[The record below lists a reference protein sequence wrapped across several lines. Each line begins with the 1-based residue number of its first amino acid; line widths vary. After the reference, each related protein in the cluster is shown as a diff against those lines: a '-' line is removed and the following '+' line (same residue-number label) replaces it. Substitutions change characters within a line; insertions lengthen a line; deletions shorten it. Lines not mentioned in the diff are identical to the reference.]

1 MPDHIIKQDVLSGYI
16 EEMARYAI
24 ADNRRRMVPD
34 IRDGLKPVQRRNI
47 YTLAEDGAMSEGTK
61 KKCAR
66 IVGDCMGKYHPHGDC
81 QFRDTL
87 TYLLDGSTPTIEE
100 LYQRGEPVQVLS
112 VDPTTGKTVPAIAH
126 SFRIGQ
132 YTDKIYHIVLSN
144 GHEIKCTNNHPF
156 MLPDGSWIKAEDIN
170 PYTRLYSNPIFFNGR
185 PRVGGQG
192 LVQNI
197 VYDYFNSPLPEGWIR
212 HHINGNYNDNR
223 FENLTGLSRVDHA
236 KMHGD
241 YNAGLDA
248 GRESMF
254 GDSNPEIREAIKHK
268 NSVLMGQFN
277 KEQGIRRFKLAVS
290 KLEERGLPI
299 TEENY
304 ESLRGEIYN
313 LPMVS
318 RLIKRHPEYGTSFE
332 ELVNLD
338 LPTIGDKYDEYVQ
351 ANPIENNAK
360 PEAQLQQAIS
370 FPNEYINGRYQTLYV
385 LIDRMIDEGYPY
397 NALGYLDASNSA
409 SYKHQLAVDVMHI
422 NTALNLYQ
430 YEKPFVTNVWIED
443 VDHEPMYDFTVDGFE
458 NMLIPVGATAGTP
471 LEMQVGKVMPM
482 VCAHNSSIYGA
493 LKPISNW
500 WECKLPLA
508 HIHGNSGNF
517 QGDGMAAMRYTE
529 AYLTEFSVEFM
540 QMLRKYSSA
549 TDWSPNF
556 DNSTTEPDYL
566 PFLIPVLLI
575 NGASGIGVG
584 MRMDLPPHN
593 PREVIRAT
601 RSLLKNPNADVVL
614 VPDFCMPCDIIDN
627 NWKQISN
634 TGVGK
639 FKARGHAHT
648 GEYKKHPAI
657 FITSLPQGV
666 NSGSITSKLNDMM
679 QKGTINSIQNIYW
692 EGNENDVNLVVQL
705 KKGQSPEY
713 MLDMIYKYTQLESS
727 YSINFE
733 AIYGV
738 EHLRFSYKSY
748 LQLFIET
755 AKLTIFRMYQEKY
768 QQVMTRWHQLD
779 AYIKVIQSGEIDN
792 IYKAIR
798 KSKSEDLDQLVQWLC
813 KKLDITDLQAG
824 YIIKTDLGK
833 FSKGY
838 LEKYLAESQ
847 QCWNDAL
854 EYQKI
859 ILDDDRITQE
869 LDQTLEYYDKKYC
882 KPRICNIISES
893 DTSNIPKGKFVLV
906 ITENN
911 YVRKLPEGS
920 TINTVRKD
928 YPNYIIEVENT
939 ENILLFANTGKV
951 YKLPIY
957 KIPVT
962 DKSGAGT
969 DIRTLV
975 KGLTSDIC
983 SVMYEPSILA
993 ASKLKRKHY
1002 MVVLSAGNTIKK
1014 LDLEDFLTV
1023 PPSGI
1028 IYTKLNDNDMV
1039 VSVGIVPDGMDV
1051 VVYSGHKALRMK
1063 MKDIPHYK
1071 RSTLGVLAMN
1081 TKDPIEGMDT
1091 MYDDITHIVV
1101 VTRSG
1106 KINRFIAEGLITG
1119 KRYQTGSSVI
1129 KLGARDNVVSI
1140 YGVNEKNSIRVVTSS
1155 NTIDIPVAD
1164 IPCGSSVSSGTK
1176 IPGVSAQDI
1185 VVKTKLIK

>member
-34 IRDGLKPVQRRNI
+34 IRDGLKPVQRRDI
-47 YTLAEDGAMSEGTK
+47 YVLAEDNAISEGTRK
-61 KKCAR
+61 KSAR
-66 IVGDCMGKYHPHGDC
+66 IVGDCIGKYHPHSQD
-81 QFRDTL
+81 
-87 TYLLDGSTPTIEE
+87 
-100 LYQRGEPVQVLS
+100 
-112 VDPTTGKTVPAIAH
+112 
-126 SFRIGQ
+126 
-132 YTDKIYHIVLSN
+132 
-144 GHEIKCTNNHPF
+144 
-156 MLPDGSWIKAEDIN
+156 
-170 PYTRLYSNPIFFNGR
+170 
-185 PRVGGQG
+185 
-192 LVQNI
+192 
-197 VYDYFNSPLPEGWIR
+197 
-212 HHINGNYNDNR
+212 
-223 FENLTGLSRVDHA
+223 
-236 KMHGD
+236 
-241 YNAGLDA
+241 
-248 GRESMF
+248 
-254 GDSNPEIREAIKHK
+254 
-268 NSVLMGQFN
+268 
-277 KEQGIRRFKLAVS
+277 
-290 KLEERGLPI
+290 
-299 TEENY
+299 
-304 ESLRGEIYN
+304 
-313 LPMVS
+313 
-318 RLIKRHPEYGTSFE
+318 
-332 ELVNLD
+332 
-338 LPTIGDKYDEYVQ
+338 
-351 ANPIENNAK
+351 
-360 PEAQLQQAIS
+360 
-370 FPNEYINGRYQTLYV
+370 
-385 LIDRMIDEGYPY
+385 
-397 NALGYLDASNSA
+397 
-409 SYKHQLAVDVMHI
+409 
-422 NTALNLYQ
+422 
-430 YEKPFVTNVWIED
+430 
-443 VDHEPMYDFTVDGFE
+443 
-458 NMLIPVGATAGTP
+458 
-471 LEMQVGKVMPM
+471 
-482 VCAHNSSIYGA
+482 SIYQA
-493 LKPISNW
+493 LRPISNW
-500 WECKLPLA
+500 WECKVPLA
-508 HIHGNSGNF
+508 FIWGNSGTF

-529 AYLTEFSVEFM
+529 AFLTEFSVEFM
-540 QMLRKYSSA
+540 QMLKKYNSVV
-549 TDWSPNF
+549 DWSPNF
-556 DNSTTEPDYL
+556 DNTTKEPDYL
-566 PFLIPVLLI
+566 PFLIPILLI

-593 PREVIRAT
+593 PREVIKAT
-601 RSLLKNPNADVVL
+601 RKLLKNPNADVVL

-639 FKARGHAHT
+639 FKARGHAT
-648 GEYKKHPAI
+648 IGEYKKHPAI

-666 NSGSITSKLNDMM
+666 NSNSISSKLNDMV
-679 QKGTINSIQNIYW
+679 QKGTITGIQGIYW
-692 EGNENDVNLVVQL
+692 EGSDTEVNLVVQL

-733 AIYGV
+733 AIYGI

-748 LQLFIET
+748 LELFIET
-755 AKLTIFRMYQEKY
+755 AKLTIFRMYQERY

-798 KSKSEDLDQLVQWLC
+798 KSKSGDLDQLVQWLC

-824 YIIKTDLGK
+824 YIIKSDLGK

-859 ILDDDRITQE
+859 ILDDNRIAQE

-882 KPRICNIISES
+882 GPRLCNIISES
-893 DTSNIPKGKFVLV
+893 DTSNIPKGTFTLV
-906 ITENN
+906 VTENN
-911 YVRKLPEGS
+911 YVRKLPQGS
-920 TINTVRKD
+920 VVNTVRKD
-928 YPNYIIEVENT
+928 YPNYILEVENT
-939 ENILLFANTGKV
+939 ENVLLFANTGKV

-962 DKSGAGT
+962 DKSNAGT

-983 SVMYEPSILA
+983 SVMYEPAIMA

-1028 IYTKLNDNDMV
+1028 IYTRLNEGDMV
-1039 VSVGIVPDGMDV
+1039 VDARIVPDGMDV

-1071 RSTLGVLAMN
+1071 RSAVGVLVMN
-1081 TKDPIEGMDT
+1081 TKDPIEGMDI

-1101 VTRSG
+1101 VTRNG
-1106 KINRFIAEGLITG
+1106 KVNRFIAEGLITA
-1119 KRYQTGSSVI
+1119 KRYQSGSSVI
-1129 KLGARDNVVSI
+1129 RLGSRDNVVSI

>member
-34 IRDGLKPVQRRNI
+34 IRDGLKPVQRRDI
-47 YTLAEDGAMSEGTK
+47 YVLAEDGATSEATRK
-61 KKCAR
+61 KSAR

-81 QFRDTL
+81 AEGGTIM
-87 TYLLDGSTPTIEE
+87 YLLDGSTPTLAE
-100 LYQRGEPVQVLS
+100 LYQRGEPVEILA
-112 VDPTTGKTVPAIAH
+112 VDPDDMDIIPAVAH

-132 YTDKIYHIVLSN
+132 YTNKKFHIVLSN
-144 GHEIKCTNNHPF
+144 GQEIKCTNNHPF
-156 MLPDGSWIKAEDIN
+156 MLPDGSWIKAEDIK
-170 PYTRLYSNPIFFNGR
+170 PYMRLYSNHISFNGR
-185 PRVGGQG
+185 PKVGGQG
-192 LVQNI
+192 RIQDI
-197 VYDYFNSPLPEGWIR
+197 VYNYFNPPLPDGYIK

-223 FENLTGLSRVDHA
+223 IENFTVLSRADHA
-236 KMHGD
+236 KLHGD
-241 YNAGLDA
+241 YSIGLEA

-254 GDSNPEIREAIKHK
+254 GDSNPEIKAKIEHK
-268 NSVLMGQFN
+268 NSILMSQFN
-277 KEQGIRRFKLAVS
+277 KEQGIRRFKNAIS
-290 KLEERGLPI
+290 ILEQRELPI

-304 ESLRGEIYN
+304 ESLRGEVYN

-318 RLIKRHPEYGTSFE
+318 RLIKRHPEYGNNFDD
-332 ELVNLD
+332 LVNLQ
-338 LPTIGDKYDEYVQ
+338 LPTIGEKYNEVKTQEENASYQGKTLVNAVSMPMEYLKSRFTTMY
-351 ANPIENNAK
+351 PI
-360 PEAQLQQAIS
+360 
-370 FPNEYINGRYQTLYV
+370 
-385 LIDRMIDEGYPY
+385 IDNMIDMGFEYSERGYIEALHGDPY
-397 NALGYLDASNSA
+397 TSS
-409 SYKHQLAVDVMHI
+409 QRI
-422 NTALNLYQ
+422 NTVLNLYQ
-430 YEKPFVTNVWIED
+430 YEKPFVVNVWIED
-443 VDHEPMYDFTVDGFE
+443 VDNEPMYDFTVDGFE
-458 NMLIPVGATAGTP
+458 NMLIPVGNTAGTP
-471 LEMQVGKVMPM
+471 LEIQVGSVMPM
-482 VCAHNSSIYGA
+482 ICAHNSSIYGA

-500 WECKLPLA
+500 WECKMPLA
-508 HIHGNSGNF
+508 TIWGNCGTF

-529 AYLTEFSVEFM
+529 AYLSEISVEFM
-540 QMLRKYSSA
+540 QMLRRYNSVV
-549 TDWSPNF
+549 DWSPNF
-556 DNSTTEPDYL
+556 DNTTKEPDYL
-566 PFLIPVLLI
+566 PFLIPILLI

-584 MRMDLPPHN
+584 MRMDIPPHN
-593 PREVIRAT
+593 PREVIKAT
-601 RSLLKNPNADVVL
+601 RKLLKDPNADVVL

-639 FKARGHAHT
+639 FKARGQAHI

-666 NSGSITSKLNDMM
+666 NSNSISNRLNDMIQKGSIT
-679 QKGTINSIQNIYW
+679 GIQGIYW
-692 EGNENDVNLVVQL
+692 EGSATEVNLVVQL

-798 KSKSEDLDQLVQWLC
+798 KSKTGDLDQLVQWLC

-824 YIIKTDLGK
+824 YIIKSDLGK

-859 ILDDDRITQE
+859 ILDDNRITQE

-893 DTSNIPKGKFVLV
+893 DTSNIPKGTFTLV
-906 ITENN
+906 VTEGN
-911 YVRKLPEGS
+911 YVRKLPEGA
-920 TINTVRKD
+920 TVNTVRKD
-928 YPNYIIEVENT
+928 YPNYIMQVENT

-957 KIPVT
+957 KIPAT
-962 DKSGAGT
+962 DKSNAGT

-983 SVMYEPSILA
+983 SVMYEPNILA

-1028 IYTKLNDNDMV
+1028 IYTKLNDNDTV
-1039 VSVGIVPDGMDV
+1039 VSTAIVPDGMDV

-1101 VTRSG
+1101 VTRNG

-1129 KLGARDNVVSI
+1129 KLGSRDNVVSI

-1155 NTIDIPVAD
+1155 STIDIPVAD

-1176 IPGVSAQDI
+1176 IPGVSSQDI